1 MSVHSQLSR
10 ETHRA
15 PHSTTKPARPVAI
28 AFEPDKYA
36 TIEGTLVDAI
46 THGAPVVIDLDSHQ
60 LLDIDDVRSLIK
72 LRRRCQ
78 DLGGEMSLRTTIVQH
93 RKMLG
98 VTALDKL
105 FAIDTSAN

>member
-1 MSVHSQLSR
+1 VSVHSQFSR
-10 ETHRA
+10 EATRA
-15 PHSTTKPARPVAI
+15 PHRTAKARPVEI
-28 AFEPDKYA
+28 AFAPENY
-36 TIEGTLVDAI
+36 TSIEGSLVDAI
-46 THGAPVVIDLDSHQ
+46 SHGMPVVIDLDSHA

-78 DLGGEMSLRTTIVQH
+78 DLGGELSLRTTIVQH

-105 FAIDTSAN
+105 FAIETSPN

>member
-1 MSVHSQLSR
+1 MSVHSHFSR
-10 ETHRA
+10 ESARA
-15 PHSTTKPARPVAI
+15 PHRTSAQAAPVAI
-28 AFEPDKYA
+28 AFEPEKYA
-36 TIEGTLVDAI
+36 SIEGTLVDAVS
-46 THGAPVVIDLDSHQ
+46 HGVPVVIDLDSHE
-60 LLDIDDVRSLIK
+60 LLDIDDVRNLIK